1 MAQAPV
7 LYAQEGGVVTLTL
20 NCPETR
26 NAITD
31 NDMIDALVDAVER
44 MNADMSV
51 RVAILTGAG
60 TAFCSGGNL
69 KRMAARAGPGA
80 EPPVESR
87 RWYKL
92 GIHRIPLA
100 LEALEV
106 PIIAAV
112 NGPAIGA
119 GCDLA
124 CMCDIRIAGESA
136 RFAES
141 FVKLGIISGDG
152 GAWLLPR
159 IVGLSKASEM
169 TFTGDPIDAKEAL
182 ACGLVSKVTPDA
194 ELLPTAGALA
204 ARIAAN
210 PPHAMRMTKRLLY
223 EGRHMRLSSLLELAA
238 AMQSLAHTTADHKE
252 AVTAFLE
259 KRPPKFK
266 GD

>member
-1 MAQAPV
+1 MPDPILFDQNGAIA
-7 LYAQEGGVVTLTL
+7 TLTL
-20 NCPETR
+20 NLPEAR
-26 NAITD
+26 NPISEASVVEALIAALGRAQA
-31 NDMIDALVDAVER
+31 DA
-44 MNADMSV
+44 SV
-51 RVAILTGAG
+51 RVLIVTGAG
-60 TAFCSGGNL
+60 SAFSSGGDI
-69 KRMAARAGPGA
+69 RAMADAI
-80 EPPVESR
+80 ESR
-87 RWYKL
+87 RASPADTTRYYRA
-92 GIHRIPLA
+92 GIQRIPLA
-100 LEALEV
+100 FERLDV
-106 PIIAAV
+106 PVIAAV
-112 NGPAIGA
+112 NGAAVGA
-119 GCDLA
+119 GLDLA
-124 CMCDIRIAGESA
+124 CMCDMRIAAESA

-159 IVGLSKASEM
+159 IVGFSKASEM
-169 TFTGDPIDAKEAL
+169 TFTGDAIDAKEAL

-238 AMQSLAHTTADHKE
+238 ALQSLAHTTADHKE